1 MRYVTTGTVN
11 FRGKILKRGEK
22 LPKDATKEEINYFM
36 ERGAVKKV
44 TTYGEVVEEVEE
56 AVEESEEE
64 SEEETEEES
73 EEESEEE
80 TEDEEFEEEAPEI
93 DAMAGVVSRRRKRGG
108 KS

>member
-22 LPKDATKEEINYFM
+22 LPKDATKDEINYFM

-44 TTYGEVVEEVEE
+44 TAYGEVVEEDKE

-64 SEEETEEES
+64 T

-93 DAMAGVVSRRRKRGG
+93 DAMAGVVSQKRKRGG